1 DVQDSLPPREA
12 AGHKGAFGMSLLYA
26 GTDAMPGS
34 AVLAAIGAIRSG
46 TGKLMIGTT
55 PLVTSILATHVPE
68 ATYLPDG
75 LETLTT
81 TGELHKKVSASVIG
95 TGLDDTTIIEQALEK
110 ILRSDLPVVTDAGAL
125 HVNRDWS
132 RNAPTI
138 LTPHP
143 GEFSNLTGKSN
154 TYIQ

>member
-1 DVQDSLPPREA
+1 MRVLTRQDVRDSLPPREA

-81 TGELHKKVSASVIG
+81 DRKSTRLNSSHVS
-95 TGLDDTTIIEQALEK
+95 
-110 ILRSDLPVVTDAGAL
+110 
-125 HVNRDWS
+125 
-132 RNAPTI
+132 
-138 LTPHP
+138 
-143 GEFSNLTGKSN
+143 
-154 TYIQ
+154 